1 MAKKKRRRRLKK
13 SVRRGCAIILALPI
27 LFCLGYCSLRLYRFF
42 ARPVPSATSDPIRA
56 ARDSASLA
64 DLAQRIDNLMHQP
77 LRIDT
82 ATIAL
87 EVFDLQ
93 SGTTVYSRH
102 ADRLVAP
109 ASCMKLL
116 TATAALNLLGTS
128 HSYVCQVIGRGEQ
141 TGSVFQGDIVL
152 QLDDDPML
160 ESLDPL
166 VAAIRQ
172 HGIQRIEGNI
182 VLDLMRCDTL
192 RAHPTAAVW
201 DIPFN
206 RLPVLLK
213 GRQRVE
219 ADLRFLLASQGITW
233 KGDGFA
239 EADHRKGDDRP
250 ATLIYRHETPL
261 TDVLAPML
269 IHSSNI
275 KADALC
281 SHIESVANQQFGLNL
296 SGSRW
301 LLGQAQMIVRQMGG
315 SADGFV
321 VNDGSGLSPDNR
333 LTAHF
338 LVQLLRYAWEKPG
351 MWPVLIDEALATPGH
366 PVRHGSLL
374 GRMSAP
380 AFRNK
385 VFVKTGTLTT
395 RALSSLA
402 GYVQTSDERWLIF
415 AVVNEDSPVME
426 SRIFQDALCRELVR

>member
-1 MAKKKRRRRLKK
+1 M
-13 SVRRGCAIILALPI
+13 S
-27 LFCLGYCSLRLYRFF
+27 
-42 ARPVPSATSDPIRA
+42 
-56 ARDSASLA
+56 RDSAQLA
-64 DLAQRIDNLMHQP
+64 DLGERIDGLMHQP

-87 EVFDLQ
+87 EVCDLWT
-93 SGTTVYSRH
+93 GATVYSRH

-116 TATAALNLLGTS
+116 TATTALNLLGR
-128 HSYVCQVIGRGEQ
+128 HHAYVTQVVGRGEQ
-141 TGSVFQGDIVL
+141 SGSVFHGDIVL

-160 ESLDPL
+160 ESLEPL
-166 VAAIRQ
+166 VGAIRQ
-172 HGIQRIEGNI
+172 HGIRSIEGNI
-182 VLDLMRCDTL
+182 VLDLMRSDTL

-201 DIPFN
+201 DIPYN
-206 RLPVLLK
+206 RLPILLK

-219 ADLRFLLASQGITW
+219 QDLRYLLAAKGITW
-233 KGDGFA
+233 TGDGFA
-239 EADHRKGDDRP
+239 EAAPRTDTRP
-250 ATLIYRHETPL
+250 VTLIYRHETPL
-261 TDVLAPML
+261 ADVLAPML

-281 SHIESVANQQFGLNL
+281 GHIESVENQQFGLNL
-296 SGSRW
+296 SGDRW
-301 LLGQAQMIVRQMGG
+301 LLAQAQIIARQMGG

-333 LTAHF
+333 LTTHF
-338 LVQLLRYAWEKPG
+338 LVQLLCYAYAHGE

-366 PVRHGSLL
+366 PERHGSLL

-380 AFRNK
+380 KFRQK

-402 GYVQTSDERWLIF
+402 GYAQTANGRWLVF

-426 SRIFQDALCRELVR
+426 SRIFQDRLCAELVQ